1 MRAALVTRPLDIA
14 ALVAEVAHPG
24 TGATTLFVGTVRDQH
39 EGRAV
44 SGIDYEAYGPMALRE
59 LETILAEAAER
70 FATDRVVVEH
80 RLGTLAVTEA
90 SIAIA
95 VAAPRRVAALEAQR
109 YVIEAVKARV
119 PIFKREHYVD
129 GTRAWVDN
137 RGGSVV
143 ATSPTSSAVAP

>member
-1 MRAALVTRPLDIA
+1 MRAALVTRPLDVA

-70 FATDRVVVEH
+70 FATDRIVVEH
-80 RLGTLAVTEA
+80 RLGSLAVTEA

-95 VAAPRRVAALEAQR
+95 VAAPRRVAALDAQR

>member
-1 MRAALVTRPLDIA
+1 MRVALVTQPIDLAGLGAD
-14 ALVAEVAHPG
+14 VAHPG
-24 TGATTLFVGTVRDQH
+24 TGATTLFVGTVREVH
-39 EGRAV
+39 AGRAV
-44 SGIDYEAYGPMALRE
+44 TGIDYEAYEPMAVRE
-59 LETILAEAAER
+59 CETICAEAAER
-70 FATDRVVVEH
+70 FGTDRIVVVH

-137 RGGSVV
+137 RGGAVTADAPAPV
-143 ATSPTSSAVAP
+143 GGSA

>member
-1 MRAALVTRPLDIA
+1 MRAALVTRPLDVA

-143 ATSPTSSAVAP
+143 ATSPTSAVAT

>member
-1 MRAALVTRPLDIA
+1 MRAALIARPIDVT
-14 ALVAEVAHPG
+14 ALVAEVAHAG

-44 SGIDYEAYGPMALRE
+44 TGIDYEAYEPMALRE
-59 LETILAEAAER
+59 FETILAEAAER
-70 FATDRVVVEH
+70 FATDRIVVEH

-95 VAAPRRVAALEAQR
+95 VAALRRVAALEAQR

-143 ATSPTSSAVAP
+143 ATSPTSAVAT

>member
-1 MRAALVTRPLDIA
+1 MRAALVTRPLDVA

-59 LETILAEAAER
+59 LETILAEAAEH
-70 FATDRVVVEH
+70 FGTDRIVVEH

-137 RGGSVV
+137 RGGSVPAV
-143 ATSPTSSAVAP
+143 TPASAAVGS

>member
-1 MRAALVTRPLDIA
+1 VRVALIDRPIDVA

-24 TGATTLFVGTVRDQH
+24 TGATTLFVGTVRNQH
-39 EGRAV
+39 AGRAV
-44 SGIDYEAYGPMALRE
+44 TGIDYDAYAPMALRE
-59 LETILAEAAER
+59 CETILAEAAER
-70 FATDRVVVEH
+70 FGADRIVVEH

-95 VAAPRRVAALEAQR
+95 VAAPRRVAALDAQR
-109 YVIEAVKARV
+109 YVIEAIKARV

-143 ATSPTSSAVAP
+143 ATSGAPVETTP

>member
-1 MRAALVTRPLDIA
+1 MRAALLTRPLDVA

-70 FATDRVVVEH
+70 FATDRIVVEH

-143 ATSPTSSAVAP
+143 ATSPTSAVAT

>member
-1 MRAALVTRPLDIA
+1 MRAALVTRPIDVA

-70 FATDRVVVEH
+70 FATDRIVVEH

-143 ATSPTSSAVAP
+143 ATSPTSAVAT

>member
-1 MRAALVTRPLDIA
+1 MRAALVTRPLDVA

-70 FATDRVVVEH
+70 FATDRIVVEH

>member
-1 MRAALVTRPLDIA
+1 MRAALVTRPLDVA

-70 FATDRVVVEH
+70 FATDRIVVEH

-95 VAAPRRVAALEAQR
+95 VAALRRVAALDAQR

-143 ATSPTSSAVAP
+143 ATSPTSAVAT

>member
-1 MRAALVTRPLDIA
+1 MRVALVTQPIDLA

-44 SGIDYEAYGPMALRE
+44 SGIDYEAYEPMAIRE
-59 LETILAEAAER
+59 CETICAEAAER
-70 FATDRVVVEH
+70 FGTDRIVVAH
-80 RLGTLAVTEA
+80 RLGTLGVTEA

-109 YVIEAVKARV
+109 YVIEAIKARV

-137 RGGSVV
+137 RGGSV
-143 ATSPTSSAVAP
+143 AAAASAAVGGSA

>member
-1 MRAALVTRPLDIA
+1 MRAALVTRPLDVA

-70 FATDRVVVEH
+70 FATDRIVVEH

-143 ATSPTSSAVAP
+143 ATSPTSAVAT

>member
-1 MRAALVTRPLDIA
+1 MRAALVTRPLDVA

-70 FATDRVVVEH
+70 FATDRIVVEH

-95 VAAPRRVAALEAQR
+95 VAALRRVAALDAQR

-143 ATSPTSSAVAP
+143 ATSPTSSAVAT

>member
-1 MRAALVTRPLDIA
+1 MRAALVTRPLDVA

-70 FATDRVVVEH
+70 FATDRIVVEH

-143 ATSPTSSAVAP
+143 ATSPTSSAVAT

>member
-1 MRAALVTRPLDIA
+1 MRVALIDRPIDVA

-39 EGRAV
+39 ARRAV
-44 SGIDYEAYGPMALRE
+44 TGIDYDAYAPMALRE
-59 LETILAEAAER
+59 CETILAEAAER
-70 FATDRVVVEH
+70 FGTDRIVVEH

-95 VAAPRRVAALEAQR
+95 VASPHRAAALDAQR
-109 YVIEAVKARV
+109 YVIEAIKARV
-119 PIFKREHYVD
+119 PIFKREHYAD

-143 ATSPTSSAVAP
+143 ATSGAPVETTP

>member
-143 ATSPTSSAVAP
+143 ATSPTSAVAT

>member
-1 MRAALVTRPLDIA
+1 MRAALVTRPLDVA

-70 FATDRVVVEH
+70 FATDRIVVEH
-80 RLGTLAVTEA
+80 RLGRLAVTEA

-143 ATSPTSSAVAP
+143 ATSPTSAVAT

>member
-1 MRAALVTRPLDIA
+1 MRIALVDRPIDVA
-14 ALVAEVAHPG
+14 ALVAEVAHPS
-24 TGATTLFVGTVRDQH
+24 TGATTLFVGTVREQH
-39 EGRAV
+39 AGRAV
-44 SGIDYEAYGPMALRE
+44 TGIDYDAYAPMALRE
-59 LETILAEAAER
+59 CETIVAEAVER
-70 FATDRVVVEH
+70 FGTDRIVVEH

-95 VAAPRRVAALEAQR
+95 VAAPRRVAALDAQR

-119 PIFKREHYVD
+119 PIFKREHYAD

-143 ATSPTSSAVAP
+143 ATSGAPVEAIP

>member
-70 FATDRVVVEH
+70 FATDRIVVEH

-143 ATSPTSSAVAP
+143 ATSPTSAVAT

>member
-1 MRAALVTRPLDIA
+1 MRAALITRPIDVA

-24 TGATTLFVGTVRDQH
+24 TGATTLFIGTVRDLH
-39 EGRAV
+39 DGRAV
-44 SGIDYEAYGPMALRE
+44 TGIDYEAYEPMALRE
-59 LETILAEAAER
+59 CEAILAEAVER
-70 FATDRVVVEH
+70 FGTDRIVVEH
-80 RLGTLAVTEA
+80 RVGTLAVTEA

-137 RGGSVV
+137 RGGSV
-143 ATSPTSSAVAP
+143 AAASAVGAGITP

>member
-1 MRAALVTRPLDIA
+1 MRAALIARPIDVA

-24 TGATTLFVGTVRDQH
+24 TGATTLFVGTVRDSH

-44 SGIDYEAYGPMALRE
+44 TGIDYEAYEPMALRE
-59 LETILAEAAER
+59 FETILAEAAER
-70 FATDRVVVEH
+70 FGTDRLVVEH
-80 RLGTLAVTEA
+80 RLGMLAVMEA

-143 ATSPTSSAVAP
+143 ATSPTSAVAT